1 LSRGLDNAE
10 KELMML
16 WLKRLLL
23 LLILLVVAV
32 VSVVFV
38 LENQTPVQLGFAGT
52 LSPQWPIAAYIT
64 LAFIAGGLL
73 GLLAG
78 QALRLRLHLKV
89 ARTSSQLKRT
99 QQQLAQ
105 AANDSPS
112 N

>member
-1 LSRGLDNAE
+1 
-10 KELMML
+10 MML

-38 LENQTPVQLGFAGT
+38 LENQTPVQLGFAGS
-52 LSPQWPIAAYIT
+52 LSPQWPVAAYLT

-78 QALRLRLHLKV
+78 QVLRMRLHLKV
-89 ARTSSQLKRT
+89 ARTTSQLKRS
-99 QQQLAQ
+99 QQKLEQ
-105 AANDSPS
+105 ASGNLPD

>member
-1 LSRGLDNAE
+1 
-10 KELMML
+10 MML

-38 LENQTPVQLGFAGT
+38 LENQTPVQLGFAGS
-52 LSPQWPIAAYIT
+52 LSPQWPVAAYLT

-78 QALRLRLHLKV
+78 QVLRMRLHLKV
-89 ARTSSQLKRT
+89 ARTTSQLKRS
-99 QQQLAQ
+99 QQKLEQ
-105 AANDSPS
+105 ASANLPD

>member
-1 LSRGLDNAE
+1 
-10 KELMML
+10 ML

-38 LENQTPVQLGFAGT
+38 LENQTPVQLGFAGS
-52 LSPQWPIAAYIT
+52 LSPQWPVAAYLT

-78 QALRLRLHLKV
+78 QVLRMRLHLKV
-89 ARTSSQLKRT
+89 ARTTSQLKRS
-99 QQQLAQ
+99 QQKLEQ
-105 AANDSPS
+105 ASGNLPD